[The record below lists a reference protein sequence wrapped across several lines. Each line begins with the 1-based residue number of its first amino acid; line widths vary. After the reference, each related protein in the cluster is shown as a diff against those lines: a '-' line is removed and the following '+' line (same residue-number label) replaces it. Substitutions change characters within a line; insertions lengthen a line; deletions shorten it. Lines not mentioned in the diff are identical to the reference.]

1 MSDSTRTDSSMLN
14 MLRTISQEVN
24 VAKDLP
30 AALAIIVKQVR
41 VAMNSHVCSVY
52 LYEADRDRYVLMA
65 TEGLNKRAVGKV
77 SMAAH
82 EGLVGLVGSRAETI
96 TLEDAM
102 SHPRFLYFAETGEER
117 YASFLGTPIIHH
129 RQVLGV
135 LVVQQKERRQFDEGD
150 EAFLVTMSA
159 QLSGV
164 IAHAEATGS
173 IRGLGKQG
181 KGIQEARFI
190 GVPGAPGAALG
201 TAVVVLPVADL
212 DVVPDKITTD
222 IPEQLELFALALE
235 SVRAD
240 IRSLSARLSKQLR
253 PQERALFDVYLMM
266 LEHTALAGDVIRVIR
281 TGQWAQG
288 ALRQV
293 VSEHVQR
300 FEHMNDDYLRE
311 RASDVKD
318 LGRRLLSYLQKAH
331 QQTLVY
337 PDNTILVSEE
347 LSPAML
353 GEVPAEKLVGLVSVL
368 GSRNSHVAILARAM
382 GIPTV
387 VAAVDLPYTRLDGI
401 EMIIDGYHG
410 DVFTNP
416 SALLRQQYAEVVEEE
431 RLISKDLDSLRSLPC
446 VTLDGHHLPLWV
458 NTGLLADVKRAQQ
471 RGAEGVGLY
480 RSEVAF
486 MGSSRFPSESEQVQ
500 MYREQLEAFHPLPV
514 TMRTLDIG
522 GDKPLSY
529 FPIKESNPYLGWR
542 GIRITLDHPE
552 IFLVQVRAMIKAS
565 AGLNNL
571 RILLPMISGVH
582 ELDDAQHLIHRA
594 WGELT
599 SEGLDVEMPQIG
611 VMIEVP
617 SAVYQARELAH
628 MADFISVGSND
639 LTQYLLAVDRNN
651 ARVAALY
658 DYLHPAVL
666 MALKEVVSAAH
677 AEGKQV
683 SICGEMAGDP
693 VAAVLL
699 LAMGFDS
706 LSMNSTHLPKVK
718 WLLRKMT
725 LQHAQALLSEVSAMD
740 NPQMI
745 HSTLNLALG
754 NLGLSKVL
762 NPASSVQT

>member
-1 MSDSTRTDSSMLN
+1 
-14 MLRTISQEVN
+14 MLRMISQEVN
-24 VAKDLP
+24 AAKDLP

-52 LYEADRDRYVLMA
+52 LYEADQDRYVLMA

-77 SMAAH
+77 SMASH
-82 EGLVGLVGSRAETI
+82 EGLVGLVGSRSETI
-96 TLEDAM
+96 ILEDAM
-102 SHPRFLYFAETGEER
+102 SHPRFLYFSETGEER

-201 TAVVVLPVADL
+201 TAVVVLPIADL
-212 DVVPDKITTD
+212 DVVPDKSTED
-222 IPEQLELFALALE
+222 IPGQLQLFDLALE
-235 SVRAD
+235 SVRED
-240 IRSLSARLSKQLR
+240 IRKLSTRLSKQLR

-266 LEHTALAGDVIRVIR
+266 LENTALAGDVMRVIR
-281 TGQWAQG
+281 AGQWAQG

-293 VSEHVQR
+293 VSEHIQR
-300 FEHMNDDYLRE
+300 FEHMDDDYLRE

-318 LGRRLLSYLQKAH
+318 LGRRLLSYLQQAQ
-331 QQTLVY
+331 QQTLTY

-353 GEVPAEKLVGLVSVL
+353 GEVPADKLVGLVSVL

-401 EMIIDGYHG
+401 ELILDGYHG

-431 RLISKDLDSLRSLPC
+431 RLINKDLDSLRSLPC
-446 VTLDGHHLPLWV
+446 VTLDGHQLPLWV

-486 MGSSRFPSESEQVQ
+486 MGTSRFPSESEQVQ

-514 TMRTLDIG
+514 TMRTLDVG

-529 FPIKESNPYLGWR
+529 FPIKETNPYLGWR

-565 AGLNNL
+565 VGLNNL
-571 RILLPMISGVH
+571 HILLPMISGVH

-599 SEGLDVEMPQIG
+599 QEGLDVQMPQVG

-617 SAVYQARELAH
+617 SAVYQARELAR
-628 MADFISVGSND
+628 MADFLSVGSND

-666 MALKEVVSAAH
+666 MALKDVVKAAH
-677 AEGKQV
+677 AEGKPV

-725 LQHAQALLSEVSAMD
+725 LIHAQDLLCEVSNLD
-740 NPQMI
+740 NPQVI
-745 HSTLNLALG
+745 HSTLNIALG
-754 NLGLSKVL
+754 NLGLGKVL

>member
-1 MSDSTRTDSSMLN
+1 
-14 MLRTISQEVN
+14 MLRMISQEVN
-24 VAKDLP
+24 AAKDLP
-30 AALAIIVKQVR
+30 AALTIIVKQVR

-52 LYEADRDRYVLMA
+52 LYEPDRDRYLLMA

-77 SMAAH
+77 SMASN

-102 SHPRFLYFAETGEER
+102 SHPKFLYFPETGEER

-212 DVVPDKITTD
+212 DVVPDKAISN
-222 IPEQLELFALALE
+222 IAEQLELFTLALE

-240 IRSLSARLSKQLR
+240 IRSLSARLSDQLR

-266 LEHTALAGDVIRVIR
+266 LEHTALAGDVIAVIR
-281 TGQWAQG
+281 SGQWAQG
-288 ALRQV
+288 ALRKV

-300 FEHMNDDYLRE
+300 FEHMDDDYLRE

-318 LGRRLLSYLQKAH
+318 LGRRLLSYLQQAQ

-353 GEVPAEKLVGLVSVL
+353 GEVPADKLVGLVSVL

-401 EMIIDGYHG
+401 ELIIDGYHG

-431 RLISKDLDSLRSLPC
+431 RLINKDLDSLRSLPC
-446 VTLDGHHLPLWV
+446 VTLDGYHLPLWV

-486 MGSSRFPSESEQVQ
+486 MGSSRFPSESEQVL

-571 RILLPMISGVH
+571 HILLPMISGVH

-594 WGELT
+594 WGELIN
-599 SEGLDVEMPQIG
+599 EGVDVQMPQIG

-617 SAVYQARELAH
+617 SAVYQAKELAR
-628 MADFISVGSND
+628 MADFLSVGSND

-677 AEGKQV
+677 AEGKPV

-725 LQHAQALLSEVSAMD
+725 LEHAQELLEEVSAMD
-740 NPQMI
+740 NPQLI